1 MLGIVSAT
9 LRQSGKPMTAD
20 SELNQSSSGAG
31 LAGGVAALVLLA
43 LLGTVLLLL
52 HRSGRL
58 RYAGPS

>member
-1 MLGIVSAT
+1 MLGVVSST
-9 LRQSGKPMTAD
+9 LRQSGKPTTAD
-20 SELNQSSSGAG
+20 SALDQNRSGSG
-31 LAGGVAALVLLA
+31 LAVGVAALVLLA

>member
-1 MLGIVSAT
+1 MLGVVSST
-9 LRQSGKPMTAD
+9 LRQSGKPTTVD
-20 SELNQSSSGAG
+20 SALDQNRSGSG
-31 LAGGVAALVLLA
+31 LAVGVAALVLLA